1 MKICFLKG
9 GVQNYFERLVI
20 KLQGYLETVKLRGSI
35 IKVIPCFCFQV
46 GYNLRDGR
54 LLKIDADRLFIRV
67 LRRSQFKKDCEAKAQ
82 EENFFHQNR
91 LFVQKL
97 VNSTV

>member
-1 MKICFLKG
+1 MEISFLESG
-9 GVQNYFERLVI
+9 IQNHFKRLVI
-20 KLQGYLETVKLRGSI
+20 KLQRYFEAVKLRGSI
-35 IKVIPCFCFQV
+35 VKMISCFCFQV
-46 GYNLRDGR
+46 GYKLRHRR
-54 LLKIDADRLFIRV
+54 LLKIDADRFFTYV
-67 LRRSQFKKDCEAKAQ
+67 LRGSQFTKDCEAKAQ